1 LLSINDFH
9 GYLEPPQGSS
19 GRVVVDEKGTTV
31 DAGGAEYLATHV
43 KRLRAEREQRH
54 SVMLSTGDNIG
65 ASPLLS
71 ALFRDEPTIEFLNS
85 LRTFASATGNHEYDE
100 GIDELQR
107 LQHGGCHPTD
117 GCFDED
123 GYAGA
128 RFIYLSANVRDEKT
142 GRLVMPAYAVK
153 RLERNVSIG
162 FIGVPLKETPSIV
175 TAAGVAGLRFEDEV
189 AATNR
194 AVRQLQRRGV
204 ESIVLLL
211 HKGDS
216 TAFPALPNNCNT
228 LPGPAR
234 EIAEKVDAE
243 VDAIFTGHS
252 HQQYSCM
259 VNDPA
264 GQPRP
269 LIQGASYGRL
279 ISEIDLTIDRRTRDV
294 VRRWTVAKN
303 HVVTRD
309 VPKDPAT
316 TRLIEKYRKLAAPI
330 ANREIGTT
338 TGVVSNSQ
346 NAAGESPLGNVI
358 ADAQLE
364 ATKAA
369 DKGGAQIAF
378 MNPGGIR
385 NSLDAGP
392 VTYAEAFAVQPFN
405 NYLVTMTLTG
415 AQIKTLL
422 AQQFNNPEPGRS
434 RILQVSEGFT
444 YSYSWSGSGEATIT
458 DVRLNGVPIDDAASY
473 RVTVNSFLAEGGDA
487 FTVLREGTDRLIG
500 GLDIDAFAA
509 YLTANSPLTPP
520 AANRI
525 TKLG

>member
-1 LLSINDFH
+1 VSHPFPRRRASARLAALIAIGLTSFGLVATGAPAASAAPSAPERHKNRYVDVQLLSINDFH

-194 AVRQLQRRGV
+194 AVRQLKRRGV
-204 ESIVLLL
+204 ESIVCCCTRA
-211 HKGDS
+211 
-216 TAFPALPNNCNT
+216 TAPRSPRCRTTATPCR
-228 LPGPAR
+228 AR
-234 EIAEKVDAE
+234 
-243 VDAIFTGHS
+243 
-252 HQQYSCM
+252 
-259 VNDPA
+259 
-264 GQPRP
+264 
-269 LIQGASYGRL
+269 LGR
-279 ISEIDLTIDRRTRDV
+279 SP
-294 VRRWTVAKN
+294 RRWTPRS
-303 HVVTRD
+303 TRSS
-309 VPKDPAT
+309 PAT
-316 TRLIEKYRKLAAPI
+316 RT
-330 ANREIGTT
+330 
-338 TGVVSNSQ
+338 SS
-346 NAAGESPLGNVI
+346 
-358 ADAQLE
+358 
-364 ATKAA
+364 
-369 DKGGAQIAF
+369 
-378 MNPGGIR
+378 
-385 NSLDAGP
+385 
-392 VTYAEAFAVQPFN
+392 
-405 NYLVTMTLTG
+405 
-415 AQIKTLL
+415 
-422 AQQFNNPEPGRS
+422 
-434 RILQVSEGFT
+434 
-444 YSYSWSGSGEATIT
+444 
-458 DVRLNGVPIDDAASY
+458 
-473 RVTVNSFLAEGGDA
+473 
-487 FTVLREGTDRLIG
+487 
-500 GLDIDAFAA
+500 
-509 YLTANSPLTPP
+509 TP
-520 AANRI
+520 AW
-525 TKLG
+525 